1 MVIYLLNVLI
11 LCTVFIQPPQNQ
23 SACEGGSVN
32 FTCVIM
38 FPNGSTPGGA
48 NWINAMTGG
57 RAIDVD
63 GHSYSNDVNGCDGP
77 ANVTNVLTVT
87 NVSIG
92 DDGRGYVCAFGFG
105 MNALDSNISFL
116 TVLGTCVSL

>member
-38 FPNGSTPGGA
+38 FPNGSTPVSA
-48 NWINAMTGG
+48 NWINALTGG

-63 GHSYSNDVNGCDGP
+63 GHY
-77 ANVTNVLTVT
+77 
-87 NVSIG
+87 
-92 DDGRGYVCAFGFG
+92 
-105 MNALDSNISFL
+105 
-116 TVLGTCVSL
+116 